1 MEGLYAARHG
11 AIAETNRH
19 TKGDTQIAAA
29 LFGHTPEVES
39 ERYVHGIPEETR
51 RAALLLDGALS
62 GE

>member
-19 TKGDTQIAAA
+19 TRSDPQIAAA